1 MTSIE
6 KFRYRREL
14 RLRKRAFK
22 ARFDA
27 DEENGSSGG
36 HGNTKLPYGIAKS
49 KGIDTNGMS
58 PKEVWQA
65 LEGEGVS
72 AKEEY
77 KKLSEKSGSKGHI
90 FKSPDGQELSNCE
103 ISSTGL
109 GSKYKYQI
117 SGKTK
122 DGNTKKS
129 ITAGSKDAL
138 LLALRD
144 AGVTSVT
151 VDGKKVNPQKADL
164 PKVLFKES
172 GSGADY
178 ISKID
183 FDKNTGIVSLK
194 SIDGSSLKNF
204 GMHKDLE
211 DVRDEILEMSDG
223 KFDIAKSDDVPKHW
237 AKYLSG
243 LDKLEGTYT
252 SSDGRRTFRKLK
264 ISKTPNNQ
272 IELSGSVDGLTG
284 YSVGRFPSEKE
295 LLVFL
300 KEHNIP
306 AVGDNDNQEIVDYS
320 NVEKPKYIGF
330 DPMGHGH
337 LEKVT
342 VAKNGSRFEIR
353 GTNISGETKSL
364 IKKDNYKQCVEY
376 ARENLGVDESD
387 LTVSSRTRKFI

>member
-1 MTSIE
+1 MTSID
-6 KFRYRREL
+6 KFHHRREM
-14 RLRKRAFK
+14 RLKKRAFM
-22 ARFDA
+22 ARYDA
-27 DEENGSSGG
+27 EEENGGG
-36 HGNTKLPYGIAKS
+36 AHGNTKLPYGIAKS

-77 KKLSEKSGSKGHI
+77 KKLSEKGGSKGHT

-122 DGNTKKS
+122 DGKTQKS

-183 FDKNTGIVSLK
+183 FDKSTGIVSLK

-204 GMHKDLE
+204 SMHKDLE
-211 DVRDEILEMSDG
+211 DVRDEILEMSGG
-223 KFDIAKSDDVPKHW
+223 KFDIAKSSDVPKHW
-237 AKYLSG
+237 GEYLNG
-243 LDKLEGTYT
+243 LDKLKGTYT
-252 SSDGRRTFRKLK
+252 TPDGRRTFRKLK
-264 ISKTPNNQ
+264 ISQAPNNQ

-284 YSVGRFPSEKE
+284 YSVARFKSEKE
-295 LLVFL
+295 LVVFL

-306 AVGDNDNQEIVDYS
+306 AVGDNDKQEIVDYS

-342 VAKNGSRFEIR
+342 VSKSGPRFEIK
-353 GTNISGETKSL
+353 GTNISGETASL
-364 IKKDNYKQCVEY
+364 IKKDTYKQCVEY
-376 ARENLGVDESD
+376 ARESLGVDESD